1 MALALFTAFFEIGR
15 RDVVDANE
23 GQRAAPPA
31 EMLRR
36 GDFVIPTINEDDYLK
51 KPPLIYW
58 MIAGVYAAT
67 GVISPVTARI
77 PTAIS
82 FVVLIVCVYL
92 YARRTLGES
101 AARWGALALMT
112 APYLVDRGR
121 YAELDTPLTLATFL
135 AIIAFWKACDTTN
148 MRSRA
153 SFVLLSGIALGAG
166 VLLKGPVPFL
176 FLAPAWIA

>member
-1 MALALFTAFFEIGR
+1 MGLAFFTAFFEIGR
-15 RDVVDANE
+15 RDVVDDNE

-36 GDFVIPTINEDDYLK
+36 GDFIIPTINEDDYLK

-58 MIAGVYAAT
+58 MIAGVYALT

-82 FVVLIVCVYL
+82 FVVLVIGVYL
-92 YARRTLGES
+92 YARRTMGES
-101 AARWGALALMT
+101 AARWGALALVT
-112 APYLVDRGR
+112 CPYLVDRGR

-135 AIIAFWKACDTTN
+135 AVIAFWKACDAPN
-148 MRSRA
+148 GRSRTA
-153 SFVLLSGIALGAG
+153 SSQ
-166 VLLKGPVPFL
+166 
-176 FLAPAWIA
+176 